1 MIKYR
6 DKFTRITRHGSSD
19 KIFSSRTFA
28 FPAVLFVI
36 ILLYFSIINPERIY
50 SRSDIVSASLDTTI
64 LVGRIPVDFRF
75 PPTPSKE
82 AILVLPGWNFS
93 RTDVCYKSEFCLE
106 ARQRGYILVL
116 PEMLKS
122 VYSSELFPET
132 RSDWRKYP
140 TLPWVTDTLLPYCR
154 NQFHIFIQ
162 GENNFLFGISTGARG
177 VALVAEN
184 TGTLFRAG
192 AALSGDYDQTR
203 IKTDKL
209 MTGYYGL
216 YLQFKS
222 RWEGPDN
229 PALQSG
235 RLKIP
240 LYLAHGQNDQIVPCQ
255 QSIGFFEK
263 INSENPK
270 RGHELHLC
278 DSCGH
283 NYAFWNSQTEEV
295 FTFFKKFSKKR

>member
-6 DKFTRITRHGSSD
+6 VKNTRITRLGSYNR
-19 KIFSSRTFA
+19 IFSSQTFVSST
-28 FPAVLFVI
+28 VLLVI
-36 ILLYFSIINPERIY
+36 FLIYLSIINPERIY
-50 SRSDIVSASLDTTI
+50 SRSDIVPVSIDTTI

-93 RTDVCYKSEFCLE
+93 RTDVCYKSDFCLE
-106 ARQRGYILVL
+106 ARERGYILVL

-132 RSDWRKYP
+132 RSDWRSYP

-203 IKTDKL
+203 MKTDKL
-209 MTGYYGL
+209 MTGYYGP
-216 YLQFKS
+216 YLQFKN
-222 RWEGPDN
+222 RWDGPDN
-229 PALQSG
+229 PALHSD

-240 LYLAHGQNDQIVPCQ
+240 LYLAHGQKDQIVPCQ
-255 QSIGFFEK
+255 QSIGFFGN
-263 INSENPK
+263 INSEKSN